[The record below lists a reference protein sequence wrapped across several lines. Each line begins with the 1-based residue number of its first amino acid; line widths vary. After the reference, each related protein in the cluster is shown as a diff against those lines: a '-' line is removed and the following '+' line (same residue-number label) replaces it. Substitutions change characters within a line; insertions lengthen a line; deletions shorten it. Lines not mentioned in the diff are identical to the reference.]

1 MGASGS
7 GKSTLLNILGILDD
21 YDSGSYY
28 LAGRL
33 IKDLSE
39 TQAAA
44 ARNNMIGYIFQSFNL
59 INYKNAVENVALP
72 LYYQGVSRRKRN
84 ALALEY
90 LDMLGLKEWAEHM
103 PNEMSGGQKQ
113 RVAIAR
119 ALINKPADHPR
130 RRTHGRTGQRH
141 LAGGDEPAAQRER
154 RHGHDHHLRHPRT
167 VDRRPNGQN
176 HPPDG
181 RRHQQYHRNRTGN
194 AMREL
199 LLEIWTSVRRNK
211 LRTFLTGFSVAWGIF
226 MLVILLGSGNGLK
239 NGVLSNFG
247 NYATNSITIS
257 GGWTSKAYAGY
268 NKWRSIDLKN
278 RDLEIL
284 VNEFP
289 EVDDVAAKAWY
300 RGSTAT
306 YLDRFADISLRGS
319 LPKIQQIEGVEIVKG
334 RFINQADIHN
344 YRKVIVIDEALERI
358 LFRGDDPLGKP
369 VKIHNNIYRVAG
381 VYRGDAQ
388 QRNSMGYIPLTTG
401 QLIFKANDPVVDN
414 AIITVHGLDTDA
426 QMEAFE
432 QRIRK
437 RLAAEHHYDPEDQ
450 SALWIR
456 NTMEQYKSMMI
467 VFGGINLFVW
477 IIGLGTLLAGIV
489 GVSNIMLVT
498 VTERTSEFG
507 IRKALGAKPVSII
520 RLILTESVMI
530 TAMFG
535 YIGMVLGVAVMEAVN
550 YVINQTPAQTGNFGG
565 SIFLNPTLDL
575 GVAVSATVVLVI
587 AGLIAGYVPAYRAA
601 QLKTIDALRYNK

>member
-1 MGASGS
+1 
-7 GKSTLLNILGILDD
+7 
-21 YDSGSYY
+21 
-28 LAGRL
+28 
-33 IKDLSE
+33 
-39 TQAAA
+39 
-44 ARNNMIGYIFQSFNL
+44 
-59 INYKNAVENVALP
+59 
-72 LYYQGVSRRKRN
+72 
-84 ALALEY
+84 
-90 LDMLGLKEWAEHM
+90 
-103 PNEMSGGQKQ
+103 
-113 RVAIAR
+113 
-119 ALINKPADHPR
+119 
-130 RRTHGRTGQRH
+130 
-141 LAGGDEPAAQRER
+141 
-154 RHGHDHHLRHPRT
+154 
-167 VDRRPNGQN
+167 
-176 HPPDG
+176 
-181 RRHQQYHRNRTGN
+181 
-194 AMREL
+194 MREL

-437 RLAAEHHYDPEDQ
+437 RLAAEDDHH
-450 SALWIR
+450 ALVLLHRVAYPQGALVFGIVV
-456 NTMEQYKSMMI
+456 

>member
-1 MGASGS
+1 
-7 GKSTLLNILGILDD
+7 
-21 YDSGSYY
+21 
-28 LAGRL
+28 
-33 IKDLSE
+33 
-39 TQAAA
+39 
-44 ARNNMIGYIFQSFNL
+44 
-59 INYKNAVENVALP
+59 
-72 LYYQGVSRRKRN
+72 
-84 ALALEY
+84 
-90 LDMLGLKEWAEHM
+90 
-103 PNEMSGGQKQ
+103 
-113 RVAIAR
+113 
-119 ALINKPADHPR
+119 
-130 RRTHGRTGQRH
+130 
-141 LAGGDEPAAQRER
+141 
-154 RHGHDHHLRHPRT
+154 
-167 VDRRPNGQN
+167 
-176 HPPDG
+176 
-181 RRHQQYHRNRTGN
+181 
-194 AMREL
+194 MREL

-284 VNEFP
+284 VNEVP